1 MEMKILAPAAAAAV
15 IIIALFAYAAINQS
29 PGTGFRGYVKAYYD
43 AAPRDENNI
52 VNKTELLRLL
62 KNSHVN
68 TYNFLIRLPD
78 EDFQT
83 LKDFLPMARE
93 AGIDVWVTVA
103 PPLGMPPEKRADIR
117 YVDYIGWG
125 RKFANLSLEHDN
137 LVAWSI
143 DNIIVERSFF
153 TTGYVESIVSSS
165 KNINPKLKFIPVVYY
180 GDVASPYF
188 DDMKQF
194 FDGVQFYYTH
204 FPQGP
209 SDESSV
215 LLTQLNELKSKFD
228 KPIFLGIYATP
239 FSNDIPTSPE
249 YVGQM
254 MDLAEQH
261 TDGAMIYTLNLQG
274 EKLETVKMR
283 FAGK

>member
-1 MEMKILAPAAAAAV
+1 MKMKILVPAAAAAV
-15 IIIALFAYAAINQS
+15 IIIALFVYVNQS

-43 AAPRDENNI
+43 AAPRDESNNI

-62 KNSHVN
+62 KGSHVN
-68 TYNFLIRLPD
+68 TYNFLIMLPD

-93 AGIDVWVTVA
+93 AGIDVWVTVG
-103 PPLGMPPEKRADIR
+103 PPLGLPPEKRADMR
-117 YVDYIGWG
+117 YVDYIGMG

-153 TTGYVESIVSSS
+153 TAGYIESIVSAS
-165 KNINPKLKFIPVVYY
+165 KRINPKLKFIPVVYY
-180 GDVASPYF
+180 PDVASPYF
-188 DDMKQF
+188 DERKQF

-204 FPQGP
+204 FPAGP
-209 SDESSV
+209 SDESPI
-215 LLTQLNELKSKFD
+215 LIPQLNELKAKFD
-228 KPIFLGIYATP
+228 RPVFLGIYATP
-239 FSNDIPTSPE
+239 WSNDYPTSPE

-261 TDGAMIYTLNLQG
+261 TSGAMIYTLNLQG
-274 EKLETVKMR
+274 EKLETVKR
-283 FAGK
+283 HFAGK